1 MKNRVTIG
9 ISSIV
14 LIFLI
19 LCLSVFCLLS
29 ISDARSARSFAERH
43 AASVQMYYEADAAGQ
58 AFIRDY
64 RNSLKSGGDMAATP
78 NSGTV
83 LHDIP
88 MDSGQTLHIE
98 LSADGEQIL
107 AYYVYN
113 SSEYVIDSQLPVWG
127 GNE

>member
-58 AFIRDY
+58 AFICCSPGIFPPGMFCLWY
-64 RNSLKSGGDMAATP
+64 GIASGSLPILPGMCPVPAPRIAA
-78 NSGTV
+78 
-83 LHDIP
+83 I
-88 MDSGQTLHIE
+88 IW
-98 LSADGEQIL
+98 I
-107 AYYVYN
+107 
-113 SSEYVIDSQLPVWG
+113 
-127 GNE
+127 